1 MKPRQGHP
9 PRASSMYYAVLLA
22 CVARLAGAAPSAPA
36 ADAAGTPAT
45 APATARTDAADQADG
60 MQSVVVTGTAKGR
73 TKLSAPFAIS
83 TFSEAQLQRDASG
96 STVDMLKRVPGM
108 SVEAS
113 GGQGGGQNIYV
124 RGLPAGG
131 WFYVQLQ
138 HDGLTMFDEPQ
149 ESFFNIDTL
158 YRLDLMTERVEV
170 VRGGTS
176 PIFANNAP
184 GATVN
189 IIGRKGSDAP
199 EGTLR
204 ATIGSHGLTRYDG
217 YVSGPVNDRL
227 SYAVGGFYRRDKGW
241 REPGYT
247 ADQGG
252 QLTAAAT
259 LKLDGGHLDVE
270 AKVLNDRTAF
280 YTAIPL
286 FDPRTPS
293 LSLNGQLD
301 AGTGTLN
308 SSDFRHYRVRTVD
321 NGVAGSVDRDLA
333 DGIHTD
339 LKQFSVNVEQQLGDG
354 WSVANR
360 FGAVHA
366 DVSYDAVFSG
376 ASPQDANGY
385 LAGKLAA
392 ARAGFGAS
400 VNRLGYV
407 LANQRGASG
416 QRVAFDPAGL
426 GGLVLESQLN
436 AVDTGLKTITDDL
449 RLGKKIDTPLL
460 GKHELTAGLYYSHFD
475 FTQRRMPNVILTTVS
490 SQAKALDVLAYDQGG
505 AVVGAVTED
514 GFVRYGNGAAAGHA
528 TGTYVSPYLAD
539 AWQVLPRLTL
549 DAGLRRTIFTDRG
562 ANAGTVTQ
570 NQQDPGTLAD
580 NNVGGLSGA
589 TTAKRETLGGNSW
602 TLGAAY
608 KPADA
613 QQLFARLT
621 KAVRFPRLQNV
632 YLLQTTPVTDIRQA
646 EAGWRVAGPLSFSA
660 IGFYSHFNR
669 LSLNGLVLNQAT
681 GNLETLPL
689 IGETETKGLELEANW
704 RASPRFSVN
713 GSLTLQQPK
722 TKRLANPAT
731 GSSGAAY
738 DGKQLTQIPKLLA
751 SVQPIWNLDIAG
763 QFVEL
768 SATASRIGKR
778 YVDYANSTAL
788 PAYTTV
794 DLGARIPVGAW
805 EWQLSVKNAGNS
817 TGLTEGN
824 PRTDSLTGQGSA
836 TAIYGRPVFARQYQA
851 SLAYRW

>member
-1 MKPRQGHP
+1 MRNHPTPTPRLNP
-9 PRASSMYYAVLLA
+9 MCYAVLLT
-22 CVARLAGAAPSAPA
+22 CVARLAVAAQPDVAGAGQ
-36 ADAAGTPAT
+36 DE
-45 APATARTDAADQADG
+45 G
-60 MQSVVVTGTAKGR
+60 MQTVVVTGTASGR
-73 TKLSAPFAIS
+73 TKLSAPYAIS

-96 STVDMLKRVPGM
+96 STVEMLKRVPGL

-138 HDGLTMFDEPQ
+138 NDGLTLFDEPQ
-149 ESFFNIDTL
+149 ESFLNIDTL

-184 GATVN
+184 GGTVN
-189 IIGRKGSDAP
+189 IIGRKGSDTP

-204 ATIGSHGLTRYDG
+204 ATVGSHGLTRYDG
-217 YVSGPVNDRL
+217 YASGPVNERL
-227 SYAVGGFYRRDKGW
+227 AYAIGGFYRRDKGW

-247 ADQGG
+247 ADKGG

-259 LKLDGGHLDVE
+259 LKLDGGHVDVE

-286 FDPRTPS
+286 FDPRAPS
-293 LSLNGQLD
+293 LSLDGQLD

-308 SSDFRHYRVRTVD
+308 SSDFRHYSVRSVD
-321 NGVAGSVDRDLA
+321 RGVASKVDRDLA

-339 LKQFSVNVEQQLGDG
+339 LKQFSVNFEKRLDKDLTVT
-354 WSVANR
+354 NR

-376 ASPQDANGY
+376 ASPQDAGAY
-385 LAGKLAA
+385 LNGKLAA
-392 ARAGFGAS
+392 ARTGFGAAVS
-400 VNRLGYV
+400 RVGYV
-407 LANQRGASG
+407 FANRTGANG
-416 QRVAFDPAGL
+416 QRIAFDPASL

-436 AVDTGLKTITDDL
+436 AVDTSLKTITDDL
-449 RLGKKIDTPLL
+449 RFGKHVESPLL
-460 GKHELTAGLYYSHFD
+460 GRHDVTAGLYYSHFD
-475 FTQRRMPNVILTTVS
+475 FAQRRMPNVILTTVS

-505 AVVGAVTED
+505 NVVGAVTED
-514 GFVRYGNGAAAGHA
+514 GFVRYGNGAAAGQS
-528 TGTYVSPYLAD
+528 TGTYLSPYLAD
-539 AWQVLPRLTL
+539 AWQVLPALTL
-549 DAGLRRTIFTDRG
+549 DAGVRRTIFTEHG
-562 ANAGTVTQ
+562 SNAGTVVQ
-570 NQQDPGTLAD
+570 NQQDAGTLAD
-580 NNVGGLSGA
+580 NNVGGLSG
-589 TTAKRETLGGNSW
+589 TSTFKRETLTGNSW

-608 KPADA
+608 KPAES

-681 GNLETLPL
+681 GNMETLPL
-689 IGETETKGLELEANW
+689 IGETETKGLELEGSW
-704 RASPRFSVN
+704 RAGNRFSVN
-713 GSLTLQQPK
+713 GNLTLQRPL
-722 TKRLANPAT
+722 TKSLVNLAT

-738 DGKQLTQIPKLLA
+738 DGKQLSQIPRLLA
-751 SVQPIWNLDIAG
+751 SVQPIWNVEWAG
-763 QFVEL
+763 QPVEL
-768 SATASRIGKR
+768 SATMSRVGKR

-794 DLGARIPVGAW
+794 DLGIRIPLPSW

-824 PRTDSLTGQGSA
+824 PRTDSLGGQGTA
-836 TAIYGRPVFARQYQA
+836 NAIYGRPVFARQFQM